1 VAKTGRAGGK
11 GYARGGRH
19 SRRPHRR
26 SPAGIT
32 ARWRRAAAGAA
43 ALALPLTAITL
54 TAAPAS
60 AAVRYLVTHTIPV
73 GGTLWGVAVDSA
85 THTACVANGQ
95 TRAVSVIDEA
105 SDTVT
110 RTIPAGTST
119 YGLALDPAARVA
131 YLTGCFSGEVSVLDL
146 VTGTV
151 TARVHAAGV
160 TSGGR
165 EFLGDFYVVQP
176 CR

>member
-1 VAKTGRAGGK
+1 MRAGAGTRIAHLA
-11 GYARGGRH
+11 GH
-19 SRRPHRR
+19 RP
-26 SPAGIT
+26 GIT

-43 ALALPLTAITL
+43 ALVLPLSAMTL

-119 YGLALDPAARVA
+119 YGLALDPAARV
-131 YLTGCFSGEVSVLDL
+131 SGLP
-146 VTGTV
+146 G
-151 TARVHAAGV
+151 AAGR
-160 TSGGR
+160 TREAAPGLECWSWTAGGGYR
-165 EFLGDFYVVQP
+165 VRTRCSRSPRSPRRSAGWAP
-176 CR
+176 PRSSR